1 MEQNLA
7 NTNLNTLAINDQDDE
22 IDLLELAGVLWKK
35 ILFIAIGFAVG
46 AFLAFGITK
55 LFITPLYKAQ
65 STIYVFTKS
74 TSITSIADINI
85 GSALTVDFKYIGTT
99 RDVIEAAIKEL
110 NLNTTYE
117 KLSKSISITNPSSS
131 RLLEITV
138 TDVDPVAA
146 ANISNTVADCL
157 RERIADVM
165 NTDKPSMVQR
175 AVVPKTKSSPSTAKN
190 TVIGALVGALLVAG
204 VIIIRHLMDDTIK
217 TEDDVQ
223 KYLRLNTLASF
234 PFIKQK
240 DEKTKSRAAS
250 CLRKRPNGPPPFLT
264 TPAVRRPE
272 PAAPRLGPVAVLP
285 PGHPNSNCLCSAA
298 AFLSPPF

>member
-7 NTNLNTLAINDQDDE
+7 TTNLNTLTVNEQDDE

-46 AFLAFGITK
+46 AVLAFGITK

-99 RDVIEAAIKEL
+99 RDVIEAAIREL

-190 TVIGALVGALLVAG
+190 TVIGALIGALLVAG

-234 PFIKQK
+234 PYIRQK
-240 DEKTKSRAAS
+240 DEKTTKKPGSKLFKKTA
-250 CLRKRPNGPPPFLT
+250 KRPASLPHHTSSQTRTGSQVRT
-264 TPAVRRPE
+264 GSQTRTGSSSATRTPKQ
-272 PAAPRLGPVAVLP
+272 
-285 PGHPNSNCLCSAA
+285 
-298 AFLSPPF
+298 